1 MKISR
6 RKGIF
11 CSWPLISNPT
21 VQNSQEGTQAVA
33 GRFPSS
39 GTVDSI
45 AGRKERAG
53 VDGLLDS
60 EHRFAK
66 GKHHGVEEPTASST
80 RCFTGVEER
89 RVGLAA
95 HGKVLGLN
103 WISNSAKNGV

>member
-21 VQNSQEGTQAVA
+21 VQNSQEGAQAVA

-45 AGRKERAG
+45 AGRKKLAG
-53 VDGLLDS
+53 DDGLLDS

-66 GKHHGVEEPTASST
+66 GKHHRNEELTANSR
-80 RCFTGVEER
+80 RCFAGAEER
-89 RVGLAA
+89 REELAPRR
-95 HGKVLGLN
+95 
-103 WISNSAKNGV
+103 